1 MKWWLLLSLFF
12 GTANAQN
19 NTCKNS
25 NDIATQERRQAT
37 AKKQNRT
44 TQASNNFE
52 IYYSNCVWKVDPAIR
67 FIEGKVT
74 HYITVNS
81 STNFI
86 TFDLSKDLM
95 VDSVRLRNQK
105 LNFVQANNDALSI
118 QLNTTLLAQ
127 QKDSVTIFYK
137 GIPGSSGFGS
147 FIQTTHNNVP
157 VIWTL
162 SEPYGSKDWW
172 PCRNGLD
179 DKIDSIDIAIIHPS
193 MYTATSN
200 GVKKSAFT
208 TNNVTTTVYKHRYPI
223 ASYLVAFSVTNFVT
237 FNHTIPLGNVQLPM
251 ISHVYPED
259 SALFQNNT
267 QPVIECMKILHEKY
281 GGYPFINEQYGHTQF
296 GWGGGME
303 HQTNSFITY
312 PDVNLMAHELAHQW
326 FGDKIT
332 CASWQHIWLN
342 EGFATFSANY
352 FFERYDTATLNS
364 LLTVHLNNVTS
375 QPNGSVFVKD
385 TTDENNVFNG
395 RLSYDK
401 GSYTLRMLRF
411 TLGDSIFFTAMN
423 QYLNDPL
430 LKNKFATTAD
440 FKRNVEQVS
449 QQDLTYFFNQWIY
462 GEGYPSFHVQWNQN
476 KNNWAKVKVVQ
487 TTSHPSVT
495 FYKTPLPITFK
506 NATQQKTIVVQCNTN
521 NDETWVNVGFAAD
534 TVLVDIEKQLVS
546 KNNST
551 IKTNAAS
558 INSNDIQL
566 YPNPVQNKL
575 FVSIKNPQ
583 FNNITIKIF
592 NNLGQVLQQQL
603 FTTLGQ
609 DELLQI
615 PFSKFSKGLYF
626 VELSDGTTFKLVKKI
641 VKQ

>member
-1 MKWWLLLSLFF
+1 MAMLLFF
-12 GTANAQN
+12 CNMANAQKYA
-19 NTCKNS
+19 CKS
-25 NDIATQERRQAT
+25 STDIAMQEGKQASI
-37 AKKQNRT
+37 KQQINRT
-44 TQASNNFE
+44 KASNNFE
-52 IYYSNCVWKVDPAIR
+52 IYYSNCTWKVDPAVK
-67 FIEGKVT
+67 FIDGKVT
-74 HYITVNS
+74 HYFTVS
-81 STNFI
+81 SATNLI
-86 TFDLSKDLM
+86 ALDLSNNLI
-95 VDSVRLRNQK
+95 VDSVRFRNQK
-105 LNFVQANNDALSI
+105 ISFVQTNSDVLNI
-118 QLNTTLLAQ
+118 QLNTTLAAQ
-127 QKDSVTIFYK
+127 QKDSVTIFYN
-137 GIPGSSGFGS
+137 GNPDNSGFGS

-179 DKIDSIDIAIIHPS
+179 DKIDSIDITIIHPS

-200 GVKKSAFT
+200 GVKQTAT
-208 TNNVTTTVYKHRYPI
+208 TNNNVTTTVYKHRYPI

-237 FNHTIPLGNVQLPM
+237 FSHTIQLGNVQLLM
-251 ISHVYPED
+251 VSHVYPED
-259 SALFQNNT
+259 LALFQNNT

-326 FGDKIT
+326 FGNKIT
-332 CASWQHIWLN
+332 CASWQDIWLS
-342 EGFATFSANY
+342 EGFATFSSNY
-352 FFERYDTATLNS
+352 FFERYDTATLTA
-364 LLTVHLNNVTS
+364 LLTIHLNNVTS

-385 TTDENNVFNG
+385 TSDVNNIFNG

-411 TLGDSIFFTAMN
+411 TLGDSIFFKAMN

-440 FKRNVEQVS
+440 FKRNVEQVA

-476 KNNWAKVKVVQ
+476 KNNWAKVKVFQ

-506 NATQQKTIVVQCNTN
+506 NATQQKTIVVQCNAN

-534 TVLVDIEKQLVS
+534 TVLVDTNKQLVS
-546 KNNST
+546 KNNSS
-551 IKTNAAS
+551 IKTINPS
-558 INSNDIQL
+558 INFNDILL
-566 YPNPVQNKL
+566 YPNPVQNTL
-575 FVSIKNPQ
+575 FVNIKNP
-583 FNNITIKIF
+583 NF
-592 NNLGQVLQQQL
+592 NNLTVKILNSKGQLLQQH
-603 FTTLGQ
+603 FFETLGQ
-609 DELLQI
+609 DELLKV
-615 PFSKFSKGLYF
+615 PFAKFPKGLYF
-626 VELSDGTTFKLVKKI
+626 VELSNAQSFRLVKKI
-641 VKQ
+641 MKQ